1 MSNFI
6 ELDFLPCYD
15 LKSELKKLDL
25 DWGKTNQVCITTT
38 KADPDNYHFGA
49 GSLYLNITEN
59 KDGNLTSQLK
69 DNPPTEADFTEIAG
83 VFKGTPFEKIVEEL
97 RKYFIIGRVRLMRS
111 NPKSTLSWH
120 WDDTI
125 RLHYPIETHEGC
137 FMVIGSEIKHLEA
150 GKWYET
156 NTLPK
161 HTAFNG
167 SFNYRTHLVVN
178 VIKRKIPNHIA
189 ITGHTSGLGKLLFD
203 NFNMDGF
210 SRSNGF
216 NTSNVD
222 KLVSSVSA
230 NYNIFINNVK
240 ENQYEIAQKLWSL
253 WKDDPKKH
261 IINIGS
267 RAKDFIKTEYGFDKH
282 VLSEF
287 TKYAN
292 FNGKC
297 KVSCVN
303 FGYLDKLT
311 DQQIIETMT
320 FVMNRDYVLEEI
332 TVFGEDDM

>member
-6 ELDFLPCYD
+6 ELNFLPQYD
-15 LKSELKKLDL
+15 IEIPDL
-25 DWGKTNQVCITTT
+25 DWGVSNQICITTT
-38 KADPDNYHFGA
+38 PEKPDDYHFGA
-49 GSLYLNITEN
+49 GSLYINMI
-59 KDGNLTSQLK
+59 KDNGGTIQSSLK
-69 DNPPTEADFTEIAG
+69 DNPPVESDFTEI
-83 VFKGTPFEKIVEEL
+83 VTCFKGTVFEKIVEDL
-97 RKYFIIGRVRLMRS
+97 RKYYVIGRVRLMRS
-111 NPKSTLSWH
+111 EPKSTLSWH

-137 FMVIGSEIKHLEA
+137 FMIIGSEIKHLEQ

-167 SFNYRTHLVVN
+167 SFKHRTHLVVN
-178 VIKRKIPNHIA
+178 IIERKIPKHIA
-189 ITGHTSGLGKLLFD
+189 ITGHTSGLGKILYD

-210 SRSNGF
+210 SRSNGYDTKDIDNIVLSV
-216 NTSNVD
+216 NTD
-222 KLVSSVSA
+222 
-230 NYNIFINNVK
+230 YNIFINNVK
-240 ENQYEIAQKLWSL
+240 ENQLEIAQKLWSL
-253 WKDDPKKH
+253 WKDDPTKK

-267 RAKDFIKTEYGFDKH
+267 RAKDFVKTEYGFNKH

-303 FGYLDKLT
+303 FGYIDDLT
-311 DQQIIETMT
+311 EEQIVETMA
-320 FVMNRDYVLEEI
+320 FVLNRNYVLEEI
-332 TVFGEDDM
+332 TLFGESDD